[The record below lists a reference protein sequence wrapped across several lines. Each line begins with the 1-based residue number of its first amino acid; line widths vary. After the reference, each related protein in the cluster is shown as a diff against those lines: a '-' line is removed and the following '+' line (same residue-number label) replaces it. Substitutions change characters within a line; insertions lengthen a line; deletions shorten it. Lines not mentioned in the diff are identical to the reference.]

1 MHGLIDNYQLTV
13 PAILRRAATVF
24 GGRPIVSRSADGS
37 VHRYTYREMAE
48 RAHRL
53 GGALQ
58 EIGIRPGDRV
68 ATLAWNHHRHLEA
81 YFAIPSIG
89 AVLHTLNLRLHH
101 HDVSYIASHAG
112 DAALIVDESLLPL
125 VARLEWPRT
134 ARHLIVMRD
143 DGATLEA
150 VRGDNWPEPIDYD
163 TLLSGSDV
171 APIAHE
177 VTDERSAAAMC
188 YTSGTTGRPKGVVYS
203 HRALALQALVLLT
216 ADNVGLS
223 QRDVVMAVVPMFH
236 INGWGLPFGAALAGS
251 GLVLPGH
258 RLDASSLL
266 NLIASERV
274 SLSGGVPTIWLSVLH
289 MLDAQQDLHDVSGLR
304 ALIVGGS
311 AVPEAMLRGYRERHG
326 ITIRQAWG
334 MTETTSISTVCT
346 LPTMLDDASLATQYG
361 WLSRQGTPAP
371 FFEIRAR
378 GDEGLIPWDGTAMGE
393 LEVRGPTVASAY
405 FDEPG
410 SADRFTDDGWFR
422 TGDIVTIAPGGCVA
436 LRDRTRDLIRSG
448 GEWISSMAL
457 ENALMGHP
465 AVAEAAVVAVPDAK
479 WDERPLACVVL
490 KPGATTTA
498 EDLRQHLQ
506 ATFAKWWLPD
516 TYEFVDEIPR
526 TSTGKFL
533 KSALRD
539 RFGATRPKPVDP
551 A

>member
-13 PAILRRAATVF
+13 PAILRRAATIF
-24 GGRPIVSRSADGS
+24 GDRPIVSQGTDGS
-37 VHRYTYREMAE
+37 LHRYTYRDMAG

-53 GGALQ
+53 SRALRAL
-58 EIGIRPGDRV
+58 GIRPGERV

-81 YFAIPSIG
+81 YFAVPSIG

-101 HDVSYIASHAG
+101 NDVSYIASHAS
-112 DAALIVDESLLPL
+112 DTALIVDESLLPL
-125 VARLEWPRT
+125 VARLEWPRSV
-134 ARHLIVMRD
+134 RHLIVMRD
-143 DGATLEA
+143 DGVTLAAT
-150 VRGDNWPEPIDYD
+150 RRDDWPEPIDYD
-163 TLLSGSDV
+163 SLLAGADGDMV
-171 APIAHE
+171 DHE
-177 VTDERSAAAMC
+177 VTDERTAAAMC

-258 RLDASSLL
+258 RLDGSTLL
-266 NLIASERV
+266 GLIEGERV
-274 SLSGGVPTIWLSVLH
+274 SLSGGVPTIWLGVLH
-289 MLDAQQDLHDVSGLR
+289 ALDAQPNVHDVSCLR

-346 LPTMLDDASLATQYG
+346 LPTTLDDASPATQYE

-378 GDEGLIPWDGTAMGE
+378 GDDGLIAWDGSAMGE

-410 SADRFTDDGWFR
+410 SADRFTEDGWFR
-422 TGDIVTIAPGGCVA
+422 TGDIVTITSGGCVA
-436 LRDRTRDLIRSG
+436 LRDRTKDLIRSG

-465 AVAEAAVVAVPDAK
+465 GVAEAAVIAVPDPK

-490 KPGATTTA
+490 KPGASVTTD
-498 EDLRQHLQ
+498 DLRRHLEG
-506 ATFAKWWLPD
+506 TFAKWWLPD
-516 TYEFVDEIPR
+516 TFEFVDEIPR

-539 RFGATRPKPVDP
+539 RFRTAGPAPVDP

>member
-24 GGRPIVSRSADGS
+24 GDRPIVSRCADGS
-37 VHRYTYREMAE
+37 LHRYSYRDMAA

-53 GGALQ
+53 GHALRTL
-58 EIGIRPGDRV
+58 GIQPGERV

-101 HDVSYIASHAG
+101 DDVSYIASHAG

-125 VARLEWPRT
+125 VARLEWPQT

-150 VRGDNWPEPIDYD
+150 TRRADWPEPIHYGS
-163 TLLSGSDV
+163 LLANGDV
-171 APIAHE
+171 RPIDHE

-188 YTSGTTGRPKGVVYS
+188 YTSGTTGRPKGVLYS

-258 RLDASSLL
+258 RLDAASLL
-266 NLIASERV
+266 SLIASERV

-289 MLDAQQDLHDVSGLR
+289 TLDAQPDTSDVRCLR
-304 ALIVGGS
+304 ALLVGGS
-311 AVPEAMLRGYRERHG
+311 AVPEAMVRGYRERHG

-346 LPTMLDDASLATQYG
+346 LPTRLDHESPATQYG

-378 GDEGLIPWDGTAMGE
+378 GDEGLIPWDGMAMGE

-410 SADRFTDDGWFR
+410 SADRFTEDGWFR

-436 LRDRTRDLIRSG
+436 LRDRTKDLIRSG

-465 AVAEAAVVAVPDAK
+465 GVAEAAVVAVPDPQ

-490 KPGATTTA
+490 KPGATVTP
-498 EDLRQHLQ
+498 EDLRRHLEG
-506 ATFAKWWLPD
+506 TFAKWWLPD
-516 TYEFVDEIPR
+516 TYEFVNDIPR

-533 KSALRD
+533 KSALRE
-539 RFGATRPKPVDP
+539 RFGAATPKPVDP